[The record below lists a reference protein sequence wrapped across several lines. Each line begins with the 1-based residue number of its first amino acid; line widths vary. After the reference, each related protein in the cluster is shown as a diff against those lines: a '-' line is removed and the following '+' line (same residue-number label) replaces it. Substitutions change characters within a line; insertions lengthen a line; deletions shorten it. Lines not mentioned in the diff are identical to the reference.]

1 MKQFVLG
8 LLIVQL
14 LLGGYQFSFTTSAGQ
29 PGSVA
34 RATRLPSPAVFFH
47 IFLAVMALIV
57 WIVYFV
63 SDQRAVAWVAFG
75 ILAVGASLGLLM
87 ALRTI
92 GRPTRLPVEPG
103 EYPDPADVTVAEQLI
118 PRPVM
123 ALHGLAAT
131 GLVVCTLLV
140 GLGATG

>member
-14 LLGGYQFSFTTSAGQ
+14 LLGGYQFSYTTGAGR
-29 PGSVA
+29 PDSVA
-34 RATRLPSPAVFFH
+34 RATRLPSPAVFGH
-47 IFLAVMALIV
+47 MFLAVMALIV
-57 WIVYFV
+57 WIVFFV
-63 SDQRAVAWVAFG
+63 TDERPVAWITFG
-75 ILAVGASLGLLM
+75 VLVVGASLGLLM
-87 ALRTI
+87 ASRTL
-92 GRPTRLPVEPG
+92 GRPTRLPVGPG

-131 GLVVCTLLV
+131 GLLICTLLV
-140 GLGATG
+140 GLGVG